1 MQGVFQLAEQLQLAK
16 AEVVQ
21 WRWRLHQCAAA
32 GPEGGG
38 EVEPIEQGQ
47 GVAERAVEGADF
59 GVGIGV
65 DFAEQQQGVAV
76 EQGPFFDQGGQA
88 PELAAAAVAVI
99 AQGQFTPQGGM
110 AGLHV
115 DQQLGAVGVLTD
127 AVEVGFEQTDAGQLL
142 NPGELG
148 RQRW

>member
-1 MQGVFQLAEQLQLAK
+1 MQGVLQLAEQLQLAK

-21 WRWRLHQCAAA
+21 RRWRLHQGTAA

-38 EVEPIEQGQ
+38 QVELIEQGQ

-76 EQGPFFDQGGQA
+76 DQGPFLDQGGQA
-88 PELAAAAVAVI
+88 PKLAAAAVAVI
-99 AQGQFTPQGGM
+99 AQGQFTPQGVM
-110 AGLHV
+110 AGLHR

-127 AVEVGFEQTDAGQLL
+127 AVEVGFEQADAG
-142 NPGELG
+142 
-148 RQRW
+148 